1 MLIPAYILLV
11 LFGNNLHCLVFFMLS
26 TQTNVNQKLGRND
39 PCPCGSGKKYK
50 VCCAQRAASAA
61 MQMNFEQVMQ
71 QAWQAVGQRN
81 VAAVMHWFEK
91 ALSMRP
97 GDPHAL
103 AGLGQ
108 ALCWQERRREGLQ
121 YLQRAARELEAEA
134 QHHGNPG
141 FILELAEQLHFWGDL
156 DTSLRLAKL
165 AVEVAPT
172 HLPALN
178 NLALYFMRVNQPEAA
193 EPYARMANMLNPDSP
208 AVNNLLAI
216 LETRLGQLPE
226 ARQRFEQV
234 IAADKDVKQTQR
246 AWQELATVLDKLG
259 EYDAAF
265 EACERA
271 KALFR
276 DLPEVR
282 RVDSNAIFRAIARN
296 KAGFDQA
303 LLRRWQVSD
312 FADNLPVPVF
322 LIGFLR
328 SGTTL
333 TEQVLAAHP
342 GVFNSDE
349 NNLIHGLV
357 QALGRLS
364 GCGEDVPAG
373 LRRIGLT
380 GARDLRALYWKRVR
394 QEYGPEALQKVFVDK
409 VALNSIDVGL
419 ISTLFPEAKIV
430 FALRD
435 PRDVCLSCYQQA
447 FQPANVTVNLSSW
460 QGVAKQYAAVM
471 DYWLYVRDL
480 IAPEYLQIRYE
491 DTVGDFENTM
501 RRVFALIGLEW
512 VPEVAAFHENAKGRY
527 IATPSFADVSQP
539 IYNRSVDRWRR
550 YENHFEP
557 ILPILQ
563 SYIHAFG
570 YQS

>member
-1 MLIPAYILLV
+1 ML
-11 LFGNNLHCLVFFMLS
+11 N
-26 TQTNVNQKLGRND
+26 TQAKAQKIGRNA

-50 VCCAQRAASAA
+50 VCCAQRAVNAA
-61 MQMNFEQVMQ
+61 VQMNFEQVMQ
-71 QAWQAVGQRN
+71 QAWQAVAQRN

-97 GDPHAL
+97 ADPHAL

-121 YLQRAARELEAEA
+121 YLQRAASELEVEV
-134 QHHGNPG
+134 QHHGNPS

-165 AVEVAPT
+165 AVQVAPT
-172 HLPALN
+172 HVPALN
-178 NLALYFMRVNQPEAA
+178 NLALYLMRVNQPEAA
-193 EPYARMANMLNPDSP
+193 EPYARMANMLDPDSP
-208 AVNNLLAI
+208 AINNLLAI

-234 IAADKDVKQTQR
+234 IAANKDAKQTQR

-282 RVDSNAIFRAIARN
+282 RVDSNAVFRAIARN

-342 GVFNSDE
+342 GVYTSDE

-380 GARDLRALYWKRVR
+380 SACDLRALYWKRVR
-394 QEYGPEALQKVFVDK
+394 QEYGPEALQKVFIDK

-419 ISTLFPEAKIV
+419 ISTLFPEAKII

-447 FQPANVTVNLSSW
+447 FQPANVTVNLASW
-460 QGVAKQYAAVM
+460 EGVAKQYAAVM
-471 DYWLYVRDL
+471 DYWLHVRDQ
-480 IAPEYLQIRYE
+480 IAPAYLQIRYE
-491 DTVGDFENTM
+491 DTVSDFENTM
-501 RRVFALIGLEW
+501 RRVFELIGLEW

-539 IYNRSVDRWRR
+539 IYNRSVGRWRR
-550 YENHFEP
+550 YEKHFEP

-563 SYIHAFG
+563 PYIRAFG
-570 YQS
+570 YQF